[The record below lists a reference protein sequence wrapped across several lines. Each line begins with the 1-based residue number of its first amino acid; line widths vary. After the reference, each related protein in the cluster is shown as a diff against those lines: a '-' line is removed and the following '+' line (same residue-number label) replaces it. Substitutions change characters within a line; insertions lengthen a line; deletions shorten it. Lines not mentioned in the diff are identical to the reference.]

1 MAPPLGM
8 RDLSYRRRGKKFK
21 SPVHD
26 SQSQAERRTETPFSK
41 STENWEL
48 YVRILATFPRL
59 HHLRKWMRKNLGHR
73 GCEIHLK
80 LEIDYGNHDET

>member
-1 MAPPLGM
+1 MEPPVEM

-48 YVRILATFPRL
+48 IYEFLQPFPGFIISENECERISGTEAAR
-59 HHLRKWMRKNLGHR
+59 
-73 GCEIHLK
+73 HLK
-80 LEIDYGNHDET
+80 WR